1 MDVRLALSAVRR
13 LRPCEGADAIGFVIS
28 LNLHR
33 RHLTESQRAVVGAKL
48 ANLSHGQKKSDTAI
62 AVTQSDAAAQLSV
75 SEDSI
80 QRARK
85 VLQSGDDDLIHAV
98 ERVACCRSNT
108 TA

>member
-1 MDVRLALSAVRR
+1 M
-13 LRPCEGADAIGFVIS
+13 
-28 LNLHR
+28 
-33 RHLTESQRAVVGAKL
+33 VGAKL
-48 ANLSHGQKKSDTAI
+48 ANLSHGQKKPDTAI

-98 ERVACCRSNT
+98 ERGDISVSAAAAVAELPWFMVDEHANARLTSV
-108 TA
+108 